1 MYIGYSVYVIMK
13 TFYNGPDELRFRGL
27 DLIFTPSVSY
37 VSKKK
42 IKTRTKIAKQRTDK
56 KCGGVAANDAS
67 LRYTHIANGHGVN

>member
-13 TFYNGPDELRFRGL
+13 TFYSGPDELRFRGL

-42 IKTRTKIAKQRTDK
+42 NKNPNEDSETKNR
-56 KCGGVAANDAS
+56 
-67 LRYTHIANGHGVN
+67 